1 MKCRTARSLFS
12 LRLDDGLSFAEQ
24 RELAD
29 HLEACPGCK
38 AEFLG
43 VERTV
48 GLLRGLPEV
57 QAPEGF
63 VQDVLRAARGLRPT
77 TAARP
82 VEPGLWERL
91 RGFAS
96 TLVFEPSPRL
106 AVAALVLGLIVGV
119 SGSVFFFGDSP
130 SPPIAQTIP
139 ATTPSAPLVDAGAEA
154 PEAVAVSPSG
164 PFEDLVQ
171 EMLRRAENVPAG
183 EADTAGPQLPE
194 WGAGWDPSVHGQQV
208 GFGPRS
214 RRDRGGDGSG
224 YIIF

>member
-1 MKCRTARSLFS
+1 MKCKTARSLFS
-12 LRLDDGLSFAEQ
+12 LRLDDGLSYAEQ
-24 RELAD
+24 RELAE
-29 HLEACPGCK
+29 HLDACPGCK

-48 GLLRGLPEV
+48 GLVRGLSEV

-77 TAARP
+77 ATARP
-82 VEPGLWERL
+82 AEPSLWERL

-96 TLVFEPSPRL
+96 ALAFEPSPRL
-106 AVAALVLGLIVGV
+106 AAAALALGLIVGV

-130 SPPIAQTIP
+130 SPQVAQTTP
-139 ATTPSAPLVDAGAEA
+139 ATAPSAPLVDSGVETPGAEA
-154 PEAVAVSPSG
+154 PLPSG

-171 EMLRRAENVPAG
+171 VMMKRAESAAAG
-183 EADTAGPQLPE
+183 AADTAGPQLPE